1 MVIYNIFIILKC
13 LFLMSKSIRVR
24 IVSVIYESMNVF
36 DLTTSFIAVL
46 INSLYCIAA
55 CTHYQ
60 MKFYFLVYK

>member
-1 MVIYNIFIILKC
+1 MLIMVFLIIKFI
-13 LFLMSKSIRVR
+13 SDR

-36 DLTTSFIAVL
+36 YLTTSFIAVL